1 LKVITNINNAKK
13 EWDKVKVSDF
23 VHSSFIEIFY
33 INHPKIKHLFVIDT
47 GIRLYAHIFELN
59 FEKAGNYI
67 NNKQDYS
74 FRKLLVFFLSFI
86 KFDVL
91 YLTNSFLTN
100 IPAFFLNN
108 QINLKEF
115 LSVLKHNYSL
125 LIIPDFVFKNISNV
139 KNEFSKIEV
148 EEEMVIEI
156 SDKWNGLDHYISD
169 LRKKYRNKIK
179 KIINSTSNCEVRS
192 LNSDDLVFYAD
203 NIQDLFTQVINESKF
218 SGPLFNTNS
227 FSLLVKK
234 DIFKIY
240 GYFVNNDIV
249 AFSSEIHQDKILYS
263 YYTGFDKSL
272 NKNLP
277 IYGRILVETIH
288 NAIKLKMNKV
298 VLGRTANEF
307 KSNFGAIPIKSYVYI
322 KVKNKYLN
330 ILLKPI
336 FKRLTI
342 TNWIQR
348 NPFKR

>member
-1 LKVITNINNAKK
+1 MIKVFTNINKAKRG
-13 EWDKVKVSDF
+13 WDKVKVSYF
-23 VHSSFIEIFY
+23 LHSSFLEIFY
-33 INHPKIKHLFVIDT
+33 INHPKIKHLFVIDKDV
-47 GIRLYAHIFELN
+47 RLYAHIFELN
-59 FEKAGNYI
+59 FDKTANYI
-67 NNKQDYS
+67 NNK
-74 FRKLLVFFLSFI
+74 LLVFFIKFI

-100 IPAFFLNN
+100 IPAFFSNK
-108 QINLKEF
+108 QVDLKEF

-125 LIIPDFVFKNISNV
+125 LIIPDFVFKNIIAD
-139 KNEFSKIEV
+139 KDKFSKIEV
-148 EEEMVIEI
+148 EEEMFLEI
-156 SDKWNGLDHYISD
+156 RDKWNGLNDYIFD
-169 LRKKYRNKIK
+169 LRKKYRNKVK
-179 KIINSTSNCEVRS
+179 KIINLSSKLEVKS
-192 LNSDDLVFYAD
+192 MNSDDLLLYAD

-234 DIFKIY
+234 DIFKVY

-272 NKNLP
+272 NKNFP

-307 KSNFGAIPIKSYVYI
+307 KSNFGAKPIKSYVYI

-336 FKRLTI
+336 LKRFTI

-348 NPFKR
+348 NPFKK